1 MKAINIAVLLLLS
14 ADAIKIRNRSHDDGH
29 YPKNLDE
36 ETITALEISEQA
48 SDESRQQYIKE

>member
-1 MKAINIAVLLLLS
+1 MKAINIAVLFLLC
-14 ADAIKIRNRSHDDGH
+14 AEATKIRTSSHDDGH

-36 ETITALEISEQA
+36 DTITALEISEQA